1 MAASVLLAG
10 LREEPAP
17 LSVRCMIQ
25 THFKATLHAD
35 YRVPV
40 DFRCSV
46 SSELSDPLFGFSAWR
61 ILVLIAGSSA
71 VAIGN
76 EATRW
81 QDIGAKLGN
90 TVLSH
95 RMNPLRKPA
104 AAFMRCTMNKYGL
117 IETRPAGLLRENG
130 VELRCNGHWYC

>member
-76 EATRW
+76 EVPRC
-81 QDIGAKLGN
+81 QDSIAELGSMSPN
-90 TVLSH
+90 H
-95 RMNPLRKPA
+95 RMNLLNKPA
-104 AAFMRCTMNKYGL
+104 VAFK
-117 IETRPAGLLRENG
+117 
-130 VELRCNGHWYC
+130 